1 MRIHERIQ
9 RKNSRLRWR
18 SLPKKLELTGKEQKY
33 KALAEKIGKTPV
45 LFTGSFQSTSLYNY
59 FTGNESSTLGSLN
72 VKKTQFDIW
81 QREQN
86 YFGKRV
92 FVEKPNTPRSQK
104 IIDENN
110 INFNGFYVEH
120 FQTPNRLKIEFEL
133 PSEQLKDNQIIPI
146 TIYNP
151 TKNVVNFNHP
161 EIPVTITAVFL
172 AHRETTDIPTEI
184 EKMPT
189 VLKPG
194 ESFKTQIKINT
205 QNLKAGDYNFGI
217 TTNCILGNA
226 YNSKF
231 VKATVN

>member
-1 MRIHERIQ
+1 TSEQIK
-9 RKNSRLRWR
+9 KN
-18 SLPKKLELTGKEQKY
+18 
-33 KALAEKIGKTPV
+33 
-45 LFTGSFQSTSLYNY
+45 
-59 FTGNESSTLGSLN
+59 
-72 VKKTQFDIW
+72 
-81 QREQN
+81 
-86 YFGKRV
+86 
-92 FVEKPNTPRSQK
+92 K
-104 IIDENN
+104 II
-110 INFNGFYVEH
+110 
-120 FQTPNRLKIEFEL
+120 Q
-133 PSEQLKDNQIIPI
+133 I

-151 TKNVVNFNHP
+151 TKNDVDFNHS

-231 VKATVN
+231 VKATVD